1 MSALPACFI
10 YRRTLNS
17 MIMRKFVLTAVVAVL
32 AVITAGAQTAGNK
45 KPSKQERKAMQARID
60 SLMNLK
66 AQSAINDTAFVIEA
80 DEVTFKRGYTV
91 HVTSNT
97 NFIAFCGDKAVVQVA
112 FNVPW
117 PGFNGLGG
125 ITLEGSVSGYK
136 KDYRQEGQHIHTGQ
150 RQRRGNI
157 SPSVHHPVERRQ
169 PGHGQHTAELPFGPH
184 HARRRHRSAGRKQ
197 YFPGHSH
204 LTGVPLRRL
213 I

>member
-1 MSALPACFI
+1 MKKLILTMALA
-10 YRRTLNS
+10 L
-17 MIMRKFVLTAVVAVL
+17 L
-32 AVITAGAQTAGNK
+32 AAIATSAQTTVDK
-45 KPSKQERKAMQARID
+45 KLSKQERKAMQARID

-97 NFIAFCGDKAVVQVA
+97 NFIAFCGDRAVVQVA

-125 ITLEGSVSGYK
+125 ITVEGSVSGYK
-136 KDYRQEGQHIHTGQ
+136 KTTDKK
-150 RQRRGNI
+150 GNVYIQANVNGVGI
-157 SPSVHHPVERRQ
+157 SAQVFITLWNGGNEATASVQ
-169 PGHGQHTAELPFGPH
+169 QNF
-184 HARRRHRSAGRKQ
+184 RSGRITLN
-197 YFPGHSH
+197 GN
-204 LTGVPLRRL
+204 TVPLEESNVFQGTS

>member
-1 MSALPACFI
+1 
-10 YRRTLNS
+10 
-17 MIMRKFVLTAVVAVL
+17 MIMKRFVLTAVVAVL
-32 AVITAGAQTAGNK
+32 AVITAGAQTAGGK

-136 KDYRQEGQHIHTGQ
+136 KTTDKK
-150 RQRRGNI
+150 GNI
-157 SPSVHHPVERRQ
+157 YIQANVNGVGISAQVFITLWNGGNQ
-169 PGHGQHTAELPFGPH
+169 ATASIQQNF
-184 HARRRHRSAGRKQ
+184 RSGRITLD
-197 YFPGHSH
+197 GD
-204 LTGVPLRRL
+204 TVPLEESN
-213 I
+213 IFQGTAI

>member
-1 MSALPACFI
+1 
-10 YRRTLNS
+10 

-125 ITLEGSVSGYK
+125 ITVEGSVSKYK
-136 KDYRQEGQHIHTGQ
+136 KTTDKK
-150 RQRRGNI
+150 GNVYIQAGVQGVGI
-157 SPSVHHPVERRQ
+157 SAQVFITLPNGTDKASASVQ
-169 PGHGQHTAELPFGPH
+169 QNFY
-184 HARRRHRSAGRKQ
+184 SGRITLN
-197 YFPGHSH
+197 GNV
-204 LTGVPLRRL
+204 VPLEESNVFKGKTL
-213 I
+213 

>member
-1 MSALPACFI
+1 
-10 YRRTLNS
+10 

-136 KDYRQEGQHIHTGQ
+136 KTTDKK
-150 RQRRGNI
+150 GNI
-157 SPSVHHPVERRQ
+157 YIQANVNGVGISAQVFITLWNGGNQ
-169 PGHGQHTAELPFGPH
+169 ATASIQQNF
-184 HARRRHRSAGRKQ
+184 RSGRITLS
-197 YFPGHSH
+197 GN
-204 LTGVPLRRL
+204 TVPLEESN
-213 I
+213 IFQGTAI